1 MESLKNVL
9 QRCREKHGKFLLPRR
24 TSITPAFKK
33 GFYHATVYCAH
44 SYPVSIDDLGLT
56 EIACIP
62 TDFDTCQQKIRS
74 FHRDETYRHRSARSW
89 GIFNWYTSFGI
100 YIYTGTPSE
109 CNGAYWH
116 DIELTREAVDSAPD
130 AVMDCLEAL
139 LSLATNPLL
148 TMTADGGLR
157 FSCRITGYLHP
168 RSERV
173 YNYNERPYLG
183 ILGENG
189 YSPWNARH
197 EIVTGNL
204 LSPPTLDKSLIFAAV
219 DAFIARLQKDAPP
232 KPKFTAPNRTTPAR
246 IVEPDPE
253 MILAIREGRL
263 SPLAIKRPKPIL
275 VHPYL
280 NAANG
285 NTPENENQEDTL
297 SEYRH
302 TIKKG
307 VRVLGISTG
316 INTVNKA
323 EYVED
328 GITVSTMSEL
338 TKFVR
343 CEVKVKQIQEWY
355 HNHESEPLG
364 NFARMLLN
372 ALTTQSTQ
380 HAASVQRLRTAMQT
394 FLWKEADI
402 AEQMKPDAKN
412 WFQLKRFFACYNR
425 NADAPIHY
433 DEENQTLEFWLPPPK
448 IHPDIKQLRLFAP
461 SVSYPILKKI
471 FPTQSVATTDIAP
484 KPLPRNTKIF
494 QLRSGIYP
502 PPKMYDYSVDRKFYI
517 SKLARSFTTHI
528 KAEQKRNLNF
538 FHAVRGVIPHNFV
551 DELSLKDAD
560 VLWILGLPQLD
571 LRQLWIRS
579 MRLFGGEESPLDYD
593 YSEAT
598 GIYKDAR
605 VQTIYED
612 YAINRVLTEINEFA
626 LSKRI
631 NKTLIILS
639 ALTIPGITNFP
650 ETQFFD
656 WQDFLIA
663 GSLNRLP
670 ETIAI
675 REDYERQR
683 EALTAESTRQEIES
697 IYGCTSRHANRLRQ
711 NLRGGQPLHP
721 SLGDQ
726 ILACLADGEK
736 STKEILATVDGHPT
750 AIRKKLKDLV
760 DNAQIQR
767 IRHGI
772 YKRS

>member
-1 MESLKNVL
+1 MESLENVL
-9 QRCREKHGKFLLPRR
+9 QRCRKKHEQSLLPRR
-24 TSITPAFKK
+24 TAITPAFKK
-33 GFYHATVYCAH
+33 DVYRATVYCAH
-44 SYPVSIDDLGLT
+44 SYPVSIDDLSLA
-56 EIACIP
+56 EIACVPI
-62 TDFDTCQQKIRS
+62 DFDTCQQTIRS
-74 FHRDETYRHRSARSW
+74 FHRDETYHHYSARSW
-89 GIFNWYTSFGI
+89 GVFNWYTSFGI
-100 YIYTGTPSE
+100 YICTGTPSE

-130 AVMDCLEAL
+130 AVMDCIEAL
-139 LSLATNPLL
+139 LSLATNPVL

-157 FSCRITGYLHP
+157 FSCRITDYLHP

-189 YSPWNARH
+189 YSPWHARH
-197 EIVTGNL
+197 EIMTGNL
-204 LSPPTLDKSLIFAAV
+204 LSPPTLDKALIFAAV
-219 DAFIARLQKDAPP
+219 DAFIARLEKEAPP
-232 KPKFTAPNRTTPAR
+232 KPKFIAPNRTPSNN

-253 MILAIREGRL
+253 TILAIREGRL
-263 SPLAIKRPKPIL
+263 PPLAIKRPKPI
-275 VHPYL
+275 HTRQHA

-307 VRVLGISTG
+307 IRVLGISTG

-343 CEVKVKQIQEWY
+343 CEIKIKRIQDWH

-372 ALTTQSTQ
+372 ALTIQSTE

-394 FLWKEADI
+394 FLWQETNI
-402 AEQMKPDAKN
+402 AEQMKPDAQN
-412 WFQLKRFFACYNR
+412 WFQLKRFFACYHR
-425 NADAPIHY
+425 NADAPIQY

-448 IHPDIKQLRLFAP
+448 IHPDIKQLRLFAE
-461 SVSYPILKKI
+461 SISYPILQKI
-471 FPTQSVATTDIAP
+471 FHSETVATTHVAP

-502 PPKMYDYSVDRKFYI
+502 ASKMSDYYVNRKFNL
-517 SKLARSFTTHI
+517 SKLAISFVGPI
-528 KAEQKRNLNF
+528 KDEQKRNLNF
-538 FHAVRGVIPHNFV
+538 FHAIRGIIPHNFL
-551 DELSLKDAD
+551 DDLSLKDAD
-560 VLWILGLPQLD
+560 VLWILGLPQLEPHA
-571 LRQLWIRS
+571 LWIRS
-579 MRLFGGEESPLDYD
+579 MRIFGGEERPLDYD
-593 YSEAT
+593 YSGAT

-605 VQTIYED
+605 VQSIYED
-612 YAINRVLTEINEFA
+612 YAINSILTKINEFA
-626 LSKRI
+626 LTKRI
-631 NKTLIILS
+631 NKTLIVLS
-639 ALTIPGITNFP
+639 ALTIPGITDHP

-663 GSLNRLP
+663 GRLDKLS
-670 ETIAI
+670 ETVAI

-683 EALTAESTRQEIES
+683 DALTADSTRDEIQR
-697 IYGCTSRHANRLRQ
+697 IYGCTTRHANRIAQ
-711 NLRGGQPLHP
+711 NLRGGQPLRA
-721 SLGDQ
+721 SLSNQ
-726 ILACLADGEK
+726 ILSCLTNGEK
-736 STKEILATVDGHPT
+736 STKEILTTVDGHPT
-750 AIRKKLKDLV
+750 AIRRKLKDLV
-760 DNAQIQR
+760 DNAEIQR
-767 IRHGI
+767 VRHGI
-772 YKRS
+772 YKRL